1 MRRGGALS
9 PRRAYQKKQENNVIL
24 DLLAQ
29 TGLNAV
35 CAASY
40 VSLIAVGLVLI
51 FGVMG
56 VINFAHGELYMA
68 GAYTVVLLYTDF
80 QVPFFFAVAAGLIFV
95 GSLGLAM
102 ERTLFRPLRDNP
114 LGGLV
119 ASIGFLLIL
128 QAFAVMGF
136 GVRME
141 HIPPLTQEGI
151 EFSDR
156 ICLPVSRLYVI
167 VAAVV
172 LLTALWV
179 FLKKTRF
186 GRALRAAAQDPEAAA
201 LQGISINQTARI
213 AMFIG
218 AGLAGIAGALTAP
231 LVSVNP
237 HMGHSVIVTALI
249 ALPHGLSFSQQ
260 EILVFLTIN
269 ILLVSSYRLLTLTGE
284 WPLGHV
290 VIMGV
295 GAYASALYTKELG
308 TWVPASILLGGAT
321 SALFAVALSFP
332 LFRMKGFYFLIG
344 SFAAGGIIRLLW
356 KRFRDPFGG
365 AKGIKGIDPMPDFSI
380 GIYDFDFFEPV
391 SFSTYPERLLFSTV
405 KSMALLAR
413 TGPGKP
419 RLST

>member
-1 MRRGGALS
+1 M
-9 PRRAYQKKQENNVIL
+9 L

-35 CAASY
+35 YAASY
-40 VSLIAVGLVLI
+40 ISLIAVGLVLI

-68 GAYTVVLLYTDF
+68 GAYTVVLLYTDLA
-80 QVPFFFAVAAGLIFV
+80 VPFFVAVAAGLIFV
-95 GSLGLAM
+95 GCLGLAM
-102 ERTLFRPLRDNP
+102 ERALFRPLRDNP

-119 ASIGFLLIL
+119 ASIGFLMIL
-128 QAFAVMGF
+128 QALAVMGF

-141 HIPPLTQEGI
+141 HIPPVTQSVI

-156 ICLPVSRLYVI
+156 VRMPVARLYVI

-186 GRALRAAAQDPEAAA
+186 GWALRAAAQDPEAAA

-237 HMGHSVIVTALI
+237 HMGHSVIVTAFIVIIVGGVGSLEGAVVASVAYAIVHTFVTTFYDGVI
-249 ALPHGLSFSQQ
+249 ADIVGLS
-260 EILVFLTIN
+260 LM
-269 ILLVSSYRLLTLTGE
+269 LLVLIIKPTG
-284 WPLGHV
+284 LFG
-290 VIMGV
+290 
-295 GAYASALYTKELG
+295 SADR
-308 TWVPASILLGGAT
+308 A
-321 SALFAVALSFP
+321 
-332 LFRMKGFYFLIG
+332 
-344 SFAAGGIIRLLW
+344 
-356 KRFRDPFGG
+356 
-365 AKGIKGIDPMPDFSI
+365 
-380 GIYDFDFFEPV
+380 
-391 SFSTYPERLLFSTV
+391 
-405 KSMALLAR
+405 
-413 TGPGKP
+413 
-419 RLST
+419 